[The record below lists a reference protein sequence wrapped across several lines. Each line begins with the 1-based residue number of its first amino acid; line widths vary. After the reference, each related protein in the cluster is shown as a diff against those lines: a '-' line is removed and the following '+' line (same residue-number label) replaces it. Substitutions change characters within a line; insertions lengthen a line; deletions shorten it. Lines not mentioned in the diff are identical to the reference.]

1 MSIHE
6 GEYSLRRCVFEAT
19 LKCNL
24 RCRHCGSRAGRAR
37 PNELTTTEA
46 SDLFAQLADLGCRR
60 VTISG
65 GEALMREDWPEL
77 IAAASSTG
85 MQVAL
90 ITNGILLTPD
100 VARRARDEGLGAVGI
115 SVDGVGATHDRIRGR
130 LGHFKA
136 VTRAIDCTVEAGLN
150 LCLVTHL
157 NRRNIAELADL
168 HEFASSSGAYAWQVQ
183 TATDMG
189 NLRDHPDLKLRPQDL
204 VRIEATIGALV
215 RHGGVKIAACNS
227 MGYFGPHESLLRKG
241 LGGKR
246 FTGCPAG
253 IRTVGIESNGNV
265 KGCLAIMPG
274 GDGCG
279 SPYVEGNVREE
290 RLSAIWRR
298 PGAFAYNRLWS
309 ADDLEGFC
317 RTCSH
322 ATACRGGCR
331 ANMVASGHGVDNP
344 MCVHRAIAQGDP
356 QSAWASRV
364 AAILLAATLGASFN
378 ACGRVSDR
386 GGDDDNDDSS
396 TDTETDTNTDTSTDT
411 GTDTDIDTDTDTD
424 TDTDVDT
431 DVDTDAY
438 DVPPW
443 R

>member
-1 MSIHE
+1 MTE
-6 GEYSLRRCVFEAT
+6 QEYTLRRCVFEAT

-37 PNELTTTEA
+37 PNELTTAEA
-46 SDLFAQLADLGCRR
+46 AGLFDQLADLGCRR

-65 GEALMREDWPEL
+65 GEALLREDWPEL
-77 IAAASSTG
+77 IAHAAGTG
-85 MQVAL
+85 MKVAL
-90 ITNGILLTPD
+90 ITNGISLTRD
-100 VARRARDEGLGAVGI
+100 VALRARDNGLGAVGI
-115 SVDGVGATHDRIRGR
+115 SVDGIGATHDRIRGR
-130 LGHFKA
+130 RGHFDA
-136 VTRAIDCTVEAGLN
+136 VSRAVASAVESGLK

-157 NRRNIAELADL
+157 NRWNIAELADL
-168 HEFASSSGAYAWQVQ
+168 HELATGSGAYAWQVQ

-189 NLRDHPDLKLRPQDL
+189 NLREHPELKLRPRDL
-204 VRIEATIGALV
+204 VRIEATIAALV
-215 RHGGVKIAACNS
+215 RHGGAKIAACNS

-241 LGGKR
+241 LGGRR

-253 IRTVGIESNGNV
+253 IRTVGIESDGNV

-274 GDGCG
+274 GERCG

-290 RLSAIWRR
+290 RLADIWNR
-298 PGAFAYNRLWS
+298 PGAFAYNRHWS

-317 RTCSH
+317 RTCRH
-322 ATACRGGCR
+322 VAECRGGCR
-331 ANMVASGHGVDNP
+331 ANMVASGQGVENP
-344 MCVHRAIAQGDP
+344 VCVHRAITEGDP
-356 QSAWASRV
+356 QSAWASRA

-396 TDTETDTNTDTSTDT
+396 TDFETDTDTDTATD
-411 GTDTDIDTDTDTD
+411 TDTDIDSDTDTDTD

-438 DVPPW
+438 DVAPW
-443 R
+443 D